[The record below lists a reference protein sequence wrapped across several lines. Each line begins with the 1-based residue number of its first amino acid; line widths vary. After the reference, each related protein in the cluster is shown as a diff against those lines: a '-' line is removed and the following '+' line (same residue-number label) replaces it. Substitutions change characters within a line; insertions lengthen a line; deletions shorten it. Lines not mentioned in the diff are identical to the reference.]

1 MIPGVFVALVGVFF
15 PKLWFSSMVQ
25 VGPVAEIFQELK
37 SKIGSG
43 VAMGNGS
50 VYSSSGVLCS
60 SSEMGNCLS
69 KSSISASVDSSS
81 KAMKRLPEVDFE
93 SVGGFLLV
101 HQNKNK
107 DLARVHDF
115 RTSHA
120 VESAEGIKESV
131 MGLKL
136 GKRTYFEDPCAGSN
150 IKSPSSSAS
159 FTPSTTSV
167 KKSRV
172 YQQSL
177 LSSYCQVEGCNIDL
191 STAKDYHRKHRVCES
206 HSKSPKVVV
215 AGQDR
220 RFCQQCSRFHALS
233 EFDQK
238 KRSCRRRLS
247 DHNARRRKPQLE
259 TISFNSSKLS
269 TSYYD
274 KQQAG
279 LVFGRPPFSQMTTM
293 ASSIWDNPS
302 SLKLTQT
309 EGCWIKSS
317 KTGGINGQLH
327 FPSYGHLNTVSTV
340 GHNMD
345 SLLPFKSVTADVLN
359 QDVTAA
365 FNLDGAPDL
374 RCACSLLS
382 TESRVPPNA
391 RPAPSVQFVYTYNS
405 DAAHPAMH
413 TFNTTQD
420 QQLLEQVLP
429 FSSSGLMIPGTGYLC
444 RVMALS
450 WWHCCR
456 VNRPQV
462 LPLFSFFFS
471 PCAKHMFL

>member
-1 MIPGVFVALVGVFF
+1 MPFHFDWETLAPFNGEET
-15 PKLWFSSMVQ
+15 
-25 VGPVAEIFQELK
+25 EISEPAQELK

-43 VAMGNGS
+43 IAMGNGS

-93 SVGGFLLV
+93 SVGGFLV
-101 HQNKNK
+101 HLNKNK

-159 FTPSTTSV
+159 FTPSTTLV

-215 AGQDR
+215 AGQER
-220 RFCQQCSRFHALS
+220 RFCQQCSRWCF
-233 EFDQK
+233 F
-238 KRSCRRRLS
+238 
-247 DHNARRRKPQLE
+247 
-259 TISFNSSKLS
+259 IFFYNSSILIII
-269 TSYYD
+269 
-274 KQQAG
+274 
-279 LVFGRPPFSQMTTM
+279 M
-293 ASSIWDNPS
+293 
-302 SLKLTQT
+302 
-309 EGCWIKSS
+309 
-317 KTGGINGQLH
+317 GI
-327 FPSYGHLNTVSTV
+327 
-340 GHNMD
+340 
-345 SLLPFKSVTADVLN
+345 DV
-359 QDVTAA
+359 
-365 FNLDGAPDL
+365 
-374 RCACSLLS
+374 
-382 TESRVPPNA
+382 
-391 RPAPSVQFVYTYNS
+391 Y
-405 DAAHPAMH
+405 
-413 TFNTTQD
+413 
-420 QQLLEQVLP
+420 
-429 FSSSGLMIPGTGYLC
+429 
-444 RVMALS
+444 
-450 WWHCCR
+450 
-456 VNRPQV
+456 VNE
-462 LPLFSFFFS
+462 
-471 PCAKHMFL
+471 C